1 MNTNYYK
8 IDTLELSHSIE
19 EDTVRPII
27 QALNSYQSCGDEIRI
42 QIPYNEGGDVGLAIE
57 LAEAIENTKASVF
70 LQLGNYVVSAAA
82 YVVLRSYLSDK
93 EHITVE
99 AIRRNDDECKCNPVI
114 IYHRPRFNR
123 QGHVV
128 FSSSMDVDKEPAY
141 DTLKAY
147 TEDFDFIFDEFM
159 SLLEEVIVTEH
170 AQNGYPT
177 AIQNAKNAY
186 YDNYDFFTTIVC

>member
-1 MNTNYYK
+1 MELNGYR
-8 IDTLELSHSIE
+8 IETLELLHSIE
-19 EDTVRPII
+19 EDTVRPVIK
-27 QALNSYQSCGDEIRI
+27 ALQSYRSCGDEIRI

-99 AIRRNDDECKCNPVI
+99 AIPRNDDECKCNPVI
-114 IYHRPRFNR
+114 IYHRPRYNR

-128 FSSSMDVDKEPAY
+128 FSSSMDETKEPTY
-141 DTLKAY
+141 SKLKAY
-147 TEDFDFIFDEFM
+147 TDDFDLIFDEFM
-159 SLLEEVIVTEH
+159 NLMEEIIVEEH
-170 AQNGYPT
+170 AEQGYPT

-186 YDNYDFFTTIVC
+186 YDNYDFFTTIIC